1 MTLYSRGT
9 DFRSGQHL
17 TFSRFYYALVF
28 LPDRYAAQIYLL
40 LQRPI
45 GTTAVQVGWLDSLTM
60 SKPLNVIALI
70 SGGKDSLYTLLH
82 CIQNG
87 HKVVALANLCPALP
101 EDAAPDAREVEDM
114 NSFMY
119 QTVGHSVIPLYADV
133 LQLPLYRQQ
142 IRGTSNQTGRYY
154 DSSLAEGALD
164 ETEDLVPLLN
174 DVVKHHPEAN
184 SICSGAIL
192 STYQRTRIESV
203 ALRLGLVPLA
213 YLWQYPFLSAP
224 PSRRDS
230 LTGLLEDMC
239 SVGCDS
245 RIIKIASGG
254 MPDDLL
260 WTNVTQPQS
269 MRHIVD
275 SMAPFFENDEPGL
288 RGAVLGE
295 GGEFETLA
303 LNGPRQVWV
312 SKIDIAAEDNSVVSE
327 EAGVK
332 WLRVGRAK
340 VIERDTDTDARATVD
355 LVPVPSALDPQFK
368 QIVERGLPI
377 TAASNAN
384 GSSAKS
390 SYSSRSL
397 KQTYKFSRESN
408 TINIAN
414 LTSHELPADAAQQT
428 EHIIADVRRIL
439 LEISKAGNLGSPLYS
454 DSIVS
459 TTILLASMASF
470 PSVNTSYSKLFSPGL
485 PNPPAR
491 VTVACYLPPGVQ
503 VSFSFTISLLP
514 RSTHRGL
521 HVQSRSYWAP
531 ANIGPYSQA
540 ISVVIDGQDERDQCE
555 FAYVAGQIPLVPA
568 TMEILQAP
576 FPDQAVLALQHLWRV
591 GQERGVDLWMW
602 GIAFLPR
609 LDDAEQSG
617 RPCIAA
623 EVWRQ
628 AHMTTVH
635 GKLVM
640 QGTSDNEEEDGDNEN
655 GPDAWDLKHNRGRAG
670 RVVPTVGQH
679 RHVLPNSAVV
689 KTPLKRPY
697 VPPSVIAEVEELP
710 RAAPIEWH
718 SHGLGGLAKISGV
731 TPRVFAASYRYGWGS
746 LSICTYRRPASESK
760 EQEHSHEADEQ
771 EFKNDTGP
779 EIEHHFVT
787 FQIFESATTSEK
799 KVPKVLELAASHL
812 HHSWASLEMDET
824 KNTQAVIHG
833 TAYLSGSLG
842 EETLAAVAGLE
853 AIPGLIIIPSCELWG
868 DCDTRDVSDVPRAG
882 LAKLSLALT
891 LRIDTF

>member
-1 MTLYSRGT
+1 
-9 DFRSGQHL
+9 
-17 TFSRFYYALVF
+17 
-28 LPDRYAAQIYLL
+28 
-40 LQRPI
+40 
-45 GTTAVQVGWLDSLTM
+45 M
-60 SKPLNVIALI
+60 SKPLTVIALI
-70 SGGKDSLYTLLH
+70 SGGKDSLYTLVH

-87 HKVVALANLCPALP
+87 HKVVALANLYPPLP
-101 EDAAPDAREVEDM
+101 EDAAPDAPEVEDM

-119 QTVGHSVIPLYADV
+119 QTVGHSVIPVYADV

-154 DSSLAEGALD
+154 DSSLAGGALD
-164 ETEDLVPLLN
+164 ETEDLVPLLI

-184 SICSGAIL
+184 AICSGAIL

-203 ALRLGLVPLA
+203 AIRLGLVPLA
-213 YLWQYPFLSAP
+213 YLWQYPFLPAP

-230 LTGLLEDMC
+230 LTGLLEDM
-239 SVGCDS
+239 SSAGCDS

-254 MPDDLL
+254 MLDDLL
-260 WTNVTQPQS
+260 WTNVAQS
-269 MRHIVD
+269 QIMRHIVA

-288 RGAVLGE
+288 RGAILGE

-312 SKIDIAAEDNSVVSE
+312 SKIDIAAVENSVVSE
-327 EAGVK
+327 EGGVK

-340 VIERDTDTDARATVD
+340 VIEQDTDTDAGPTVD

-368 QIVERGLPI
+368 HIVERGLPI

-384 GSSAKS
+384 GPSAKS
-390 SYSSRSL
+390 TYSSKSL

-414 LTSHELPADAAQQT
+414 LTSHELHADAAQQT
-428 EHIIADVRRIL
+428 EHIITDVRTIL
-439 LEISKAGNLGSPLYS
+439 FEISKASSFGPPLYS

-459 TTILLASMASF
+459 TTILLASMSSF
-470 PSVNTSYSKLFSPGL
+470 PSVNTSYSKLFLPGL

-491 VTVACYLPPGVQ
+491 VTIACSLPPGIQ
-503 VSFSFTISLLP
+503 VSISFTISLPL

-540 ISVVIDGQDERDQCE
+540 ISTRIDGQDEKDQCE

-576 FPDQAVLALQHLWRV
+576 FPDQTVLALQHLWRV
-591 GQERGVDLWMW
+591 GQERGVDLWTW

-617 RPCIAA
+617 RPYIAA

-628 AHMTTVH
+628 AHLTTVH
-635 GKLVM
+635 GKLVV
-640 QGTSDNEEEDGDNEN
+640 QGTNDDEEEDGDDVN
-655 GPDAWDLKHNRGRAG
+655 GPDAWDLKHNRGRAV
-670 RVVPTVGQH
+670 RVVPTIGQH
-679 RHVLPNSAVV
+679 RHVLPNSAVI
-689 KTPLKRPY
+689 KTHLKRPY

-718 SHGLGGLAKISGV
+718 SHGLGGLAKIPGG

-746 LSICTYRRPASESK
+746 LSICTYARPASEGQ
-760 EQEHSHEADEQ
+760 EEEHSHEPDEH
-771 EFKNDTGP
+771 EFKNNAGH
-779 EIEHHFVT
+779 EVEHHFVT
-787 FQIFESATTSEK
+787 FQIFESATINEEQK
-799 KVPKVLELAASHL
+799 LPKVLELAASHL
-812 HHSWASLEMDET
+812 HHSCASLEMDGT
-824 KNTQAVIHG
+824 ANAQAVIHG

-842 EETLAAVAGLE
+842 EETLAAFGGLA
-853 AIPGLIIIPSCELWG
+853 AIPGLTIIPCRELWG
-868 DCDTRDVSDVPRAG
+868 DCDTRDVSNVPRAG
-882 LAKLSLALT
+882 PEKLSLALT